1 LVCLES
7 ARHCVLTYNKP
18 SMPIVAHEACTE
30 PRSDTIICRFVDL
43 RKFRDLFA
51 NEELYF
57 RRTDLFKEI
66 DPNEA
71 LPPDD
76 YVRRALGLTR
86 YDLRDELALNNDQA
100 SNRQFSEMRYIQCW
114 QIFENETLDMWA
126 RYGGGVAIFSRF
138 DLLRSVLDSILD
150 EVLVGLVRYG
160 NAGPPRYNLIHFL
173 FMKRKHF
180 DKERELRTVL
190 TCSDPVG
197 GNNRHFGLTGFPNR
211 EPLDNENP
219 LHQWVHEYK
228 RRRIDLKA
236 LVTEVRLS
244 PWATKQEIEEI
255 NTWVKAKSFTCHVS
269 LSDLTSPLTP
279 TLEQFRRISH

>member
-1 LVCLES
+1 
-7 ARHCVLTYNKP
+7 
-18 SMPIVAHEACTE
+18 
-30 PRSDTIICRFVDL
+30 
-43 RKFRDLFA
+43 
-51 NEELYF
+51 
-57 RRTDLFKEI
+57 
-66 DPNEA
+66 
-71 LPPDD
+71 
-76 YVRRALGLTR
+76 
-86 YDLRDELALNNDQA
+86 
-100 SNRQFSEMRYIQCW
+100 MRYIQCW
-114 QIFENETLDMWA
+114 QIFEDETLDMWA

-138 DLLRSVLDSILD
+138 DLLRSALDSMLD

-197 GNNRHFGLTGFPNR
+197 GNNRHFGLNGFPNR

-219 LHQWVHEYK
+219 LHEWVHDYK

-244 PWATKQEIEEI
+244 PWATKEEIEEI
-255 NTWVKAKSFTCHVS
+255 HTWVKAKHFTCHVS
-269 LSDLTSPLTP
+269 LSDFDQSAHAHVGT
-279 TLEQFRRISH
+279 ISKCRSLSLKAGNRGGLVAINGHRTHQIRLL